1 MNQGSLPLLKLS
13 VLCLNALGTYSTITV
28 RMPIL
33 AAGFWDENSQKSSR
47 RPGCCTRGIVRL
59 AELFREFFFSKIMPL
74 FSPAVAAARVA
85 ADKEERHP
93 LLASCSRLQSK
104 GTVSSSFRLMVYEEE
119 EGEEVVVVVADLEED
134 GLAVAAGGA
143 ADGLGAGQRGVAG
156 DVLEHL
162 GELAGAVVHHVPVH
176 AVVVG
181 DLLRKA
187 GPAEHF
193 KPRQSGI

>member
-1 MNQGSLPLLKLS
+1 
-13 VLCLNALGTYSTITV
+13 
-28 RMPIL
+28 
-33 AAGFWDENSQKSSR
+33 
-47 RPGCCTRGIVRL
+47 
-59 AELFREFFFSKIMPL
+59 MPL

-119 EGEEVVVVVADLEED
+119 EEEEVVVVVADLEED

>member
-1 MNQGSLPLLKLS
+1 
-13 VLCLNALGTYSTITV
+13 
-28 RMPIL
+28 
-33 AAGFWDENSQKSSR
+33 
-47 RPGCCTRGIVRL
+47 
-59 AELFREFFFSKIMPL
+59 MPL

-93 LLASCSRLQSK
+93 LLASCSR
-104 GTVSSSFRLMVYEEE
+104 
-119 EGEEVVVVVADLEED
+119 LEED

-162 GELAGAVVHHVPVH
+162 GELAGAVVHHVAVH

-181 DLLRKA
+181 DLLVVAVPA
-187 GPAEHF
+187 GVEENLLLPVLLGVQDVVAFTAKLHGTHGWESLLLCF
-193 KPRQSGI
+193 TAVLS